1 MLIVGVLL
9 SDLPMDSITNINN
22 KANYKVFI
30 IGMFFML
37 GLAFGNSAYIN
48 MPVLEIQTKLRYT
61 LYAMGCKRL
70 PY

>member
-48 MPVLEIQTKLRYT
+48 MPVLEI
-61 LYAMGCKRL
+61 
-70 PY
+70 